1 MTSDV
6 VLTAALRSNLLSL
19 QNTQSAIDTTQF
31 RLATGRKVNS
41 ALDNPQSF
49 FAAQALNN
57 RASDLTRLL
66 DGIGQSIQVIKA
78 ADNGVTAL
86 TKLVEQAD
94 SIAQSARDALAGGQ
108 SEAKVVGNRDLSGV
122 DDITSLPGI
131 VDLDTFTL
139 SITDED
145 GVAVNIGAYNGAAAA
160 TATITLN
167 ANDSAEELIAEI
179 NNIHLQVGGAGN
191 AVGEQAFEASLTEDG
206 FLQIKTLN
214 GGDFRMEFDGGGA
227 GVGTDAQN
235 LALAADLGFSEI
247 ARLVQDAGVGT
258 NNVEFTAL
266 ADVALRSYALTNT
279 AGTATALRSDVLST
293 LRREGDTATAL
304 FANLDNATDN
314 YVIGING
321 GTQQAIDLTNAANT
335 AVTIQDFIDDINNN
349 SSLNEF
355 IVAEFDDATGVL
367 SIRAISSEV
376 QSIEIG
382 VADNSVQTAN
392 WGFGRNTDLTG
403 TATDGEQES
412 IRLAS
417 AAAELAQFEND
428 YNRIRDQIDQLVTNG
443 DTGYRGTNLL
453 NGDSLTTFFN
463 EDRTSSLET
472 TGQTFTAAGLGI
484 SAANFS
490 RTSSVDGALAE
501 VRSALESV
509 RTFGSSLANDLA
521 VIQTRQTFTTELIN
535 TLKAGSDAL
544 TVADQ
549 NEEGAKLL
557 ALQTRQQLGVTSL
570 SLASQS
576 QQSILR
582 LF

>member
-1 MTSDV
+1 
-6 VLTAALRSNLLSL
+6 
-19 QNTQSAIDTTQF
+19 
-31 RLATGRKVNS
+31 
-41 ALDNPQSF
+41 
-49 FAAQALNN
+49 LNKP
-57 RASDLTRLL
+57 T
-66 DGIGQSIQVIKA
+66 
-78 ADNGVTAL
+78 
-86 TKLVEQAD
+86 

-293 LRREGDTATAL
+293 LRREGNTATAL

-392 WGFGRNTDLTG
+392 WGFGRNADLTG
-403 TATDGEQES
+403 
-412 IRLAS
+412 
-417 AAAELAQFEND
+417 
-428 YNRIRDQIDQLVTNG
+428 YCNRW
-443 DTGYRGTNLL
+443 
-453 NGDSLTTFFN
+453 
-463 EDRTSSLET
+463 
-472 TGQTFTAAGLGI
+472 
-484 SAANFS
+484 
-490 RTSSVDGALAE
+490 
-501 VRSALESV
+501 
-509 RTFGSSLANDLA
+509 
-521 VIQTRQTFTTELIN
+521 
-535 TLKAGSDAL
+535 
-544 TVADQ
+544 
-549 NEEGAKLL
+549 
-557 ALQTRQQLGVTSL
+557 
-570 SLASQS
+570 
-576 QQSILR
+576 
-582 LF
+582 